1 MYERLN
7 NGIEPEDRKGTRALR
22 ALEEFESLNMS
33 EKYITFMKHRILLLY
48 LK

>member
-7 NGIEPEDRKGTRALR
+7 KGIEPENRKGSQALR

-33 EKYITFMKHRILLLY
+33 EKYITFRKHHILLLY

>member
-7 NGIEPEDRKGTRALR
+7 KGIEPENRKGTRALK

-33 EKYITFMKHRILLLY
+33 EKIYHI
-48 LK
+48 